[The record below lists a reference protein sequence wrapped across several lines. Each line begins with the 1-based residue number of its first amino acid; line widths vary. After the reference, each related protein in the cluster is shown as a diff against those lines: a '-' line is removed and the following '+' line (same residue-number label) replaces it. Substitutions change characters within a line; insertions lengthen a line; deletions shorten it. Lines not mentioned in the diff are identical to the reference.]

1 MTLKEKQK
9 KALENELKTLRAI
22 KKEPV
27 IEGYFVISY
36 SELARKIGM
45 HVSTFVNAVRR
56 LERKGIIK
64 IKESV
69 ALFGSMYKRGIKI
82 VKEEK

>member
-9 KALENELKTLRAI
+9 KALENEMKVLRAI
-22 KKEPV
+22 KEEPV

-45 HVSTFVNAVRR
+45 NISTFANAIRR
-56 LERKGIIK
+56 LERKGAIE

-69 ALFGSMYKRGIKI
+69 AMFGSMYKRGIKI
-82 VKEEK
+82 VKE